1 MISPMTFMDLKKA
14 EYKAPLAELCNSL
27 PDLLCDSNLGGSLE
41 GLGEE
46 DWSL

>member
-1 MISPMTFMDLKKA
+1 MIYIMPKKE
-14 EYKAPLAELCNSL
+14 EYKKPLAELCNSL